1 MWTMNSGCESL
12 LKGLEEQGSNIM
24 LRVDPL
30 AYLIFQAKNG
40 GVRSDL
46 FHFVMEESRVK
57 IPLGEPCFTG
67 GMAPSFLSEE
77 E

>member
-30 AYLIFQAKNG
+30 AYLIFQAKDG

-46 FHFVMEESRVK
+46 FHFVMEDLELRSPWVSHV
-57 IPLGEPCFTG
+57 LQAEWTQAF
-67 GMAPSFLSEE
+67 
-77 E
+77 